1 METPWRISL
10 RTSMKNKLEKNVPL
24 LVIGLFLLCAL
35 AAIVEMQFKILRH
48 GYDRFILDNR
58 NHYLSCQDLPAKIEV
73 ERIVEQHRDVVQQ
86 IQEVAPGSVGVEV
99 NSSTCDGKADLLIWY
114 GTHQQR
120 VAIEQI
126 IGSNTFYGI
135 PYRLQNR

>member
-1 METPWRISL
+1 MNDRRIF
-10 RTSMKNKLEKNVPL
+10 RL
-24 LVIGLFLLCAL
+24 LAIGLLLAWAL
-35 AAIVEMQFKILRH
+35 ATIVEWQFNVIQR

-58 NHYLSCQDLPAKIEV
+58 NHYLSCQELPAKVEV
-73 ERIVEQHRDVVQQ
+73 ERVIEQHRDVIQQ
-86 IQEVAPGSVGVEV
+86 IEQVEPGFVGVEID
-99 NSSTCDGKADLLIWY
+99 SLTCEGKADLLIWY

-126 IGSNTFYGI
+126 VAGETFFGI